1 MSLKTL
7 SCAAHIDAK
16 NPNATAQIVDKDF
29 REFKE
34 IE

>member
-7 SCAAHIDAK
+7 SCAAHIDVK
-16 NPNATAQIVDKDF
+16 NPNATTQIVDKDF
-29 REFKE
+29 REIKE

>member
-7 SCAAHIDAK
+7 SCATHIDVK

-29 REFKE
+29 REIKE

>member
-7 SCAAHIDAK
+7 SCAAPIDEK

-29 REFKE
+29 REIKE

>member
-7 SCAAHIDAK
+7 SCAAHVDVK
-16 NPNATAQIVDKDF
+16 NPNAKAQIVDKDF
-29 REFKE
+29 RETKE